1 MTGSRQIRKL
11 KSSRLR
17 RKWAFFHEKYPISA
31 DEDSK
36 DKNYFAYST
45 VIGESLDEKLYLA
58 FQILDYV
65 LMGAPGAILKKA
77 LIDAGLAKDVF
88 GSYDNGI
95 YQPYYSIVAKDAG
108 DGAEHGFMEVITETL
123 QKAVKDG
130 LNKKSLEAAINY
142 YEFRFRE
149 ADFGRYPKG
158 PDVWT
163 SDV

>member
-1 MTGSRQIRKL
+1 MRDWQ
-11 KSSRLR
+11 
-17 RKWAFFHEKYPISA
+17 
-31 DEDSK
+31 
-36 DKNYFAYST
+36 
-45 VIGESLDEKLYLA
+45 
-58 FQILDYV
+58 
-65 LMGAPGAILKKA
+65 
-77 LIDAGLAKDVF
+77 KDVF

-158 PDVWT
+158 LMYGLQMFDSWLYDASKPFIHLQAYKTFEYLRQQLHTDYLK
-163 SDV
+163 D